1 MRIGVSHRAERLSM
15 VSTCQDRET
24 VMRFQQGDV
33 DAFDEL
39 ARKYSPRVYNLGV
52 RMCGSHEIAKDL
64 MQETLIS
71 AFRGLDRF
79 RGESKFSVWL
89 FQIAKRNC
97 ITIRRKDR
105 VSPDQLLPI
114 EEFIP
119 TDDERQTLQ
128 IADWRNT
135 PVQELLN
142 RELGERLEGAIAIL
156 PPDYRIVLLLR
167 DAEGFTAEE
176 TAQILDLQVPAV
188 KSRLHRARLAIRKQL
203 HRYYRDG
210 EHSHD

>member
-1 MRIGVSHRAERLSM
+1 M
-15 VSTCQDRET
+15 VPTCQDSET
-24 VMRFQQGDV
+24 VMRFQQGEV

-39 ARKYSPRVYNLGV
+39 ARKYSPKIYNLGV
-52 RMCGSHEIAKDL
+52 RMCGSHEDAKDL

-71 AFRGLDRF
+71 ALRGLDRF
-79 RGESKFSVWL
+79 RRESKFSVWL

-97 ITIRRKDR
+97 INIRRKDR
-105 VSPDQLLPI
+105 VSPDKLLPL

-119 TDDERQTLQ
+119 TEEDERQALQ
-128 IADWRNT
+128 IADWRTT

-142 RELGERLEGAIAIL
+142 RELGEHLEEAIGIL
-156 PPDYRIVLLLR
+156 PSDYRIVLLLR

-188 KSRLHRARLAIRKQL
+188 KSRLHRARLAVRKQL
-203 HRYYRDG
+203 HSYYREG
-210 EHSHD
+210 EHSHA

>member
-1 MRIGVSHRAERLSM
+1 M
-15 VSTCQDRET
+15 VPTCQDSET
-24 VMRFQQGDV
+24 VMRFQQGEV

-39 ARKYSPRVYNLGV
+39 ARKYSPKIYNLGV
-52 RMCGSHEIAKDL
+52 RMCGSHEDAKDL

-71 AFRGLDRF
+71 ALRGLDRF
-79 RGESKFSVWL
+79 RRESKFSVWL

-97 ITIRRKDR
+97 INIRRKDR
-105 VSPDQLLPI
+105 VSPDKLLPL

-119 TDDERQTLQ
+119 TEEDERQALQ
-128 IADWRNT
+128 IADWRTT

-142 RELGERLEGAIAIL
+142 RELGEHLEEAIGIL
-156 PPDYRIVLLLR
+156 PSDYRIVLLLR

-188 KSRLHRARLAIRKQL
+188 KSRLHRARLAVRKQL
-203 HRYYRDG
+203 HSYYR
-210 EHSHD
+210 